1 MRPRIRQASGVV
13 AVVLCW
19 GLGSVGSAQAAGN
32 GIFGIVSFDRP
43 TPAALQQMAANGVSS
58 MRLGVGWGFVEPR
71 PGQRDWSHYDELIS
85 DVARAGIQP
94 APLLFGVPGWI
105 SPQPAHP
112 PIYTQDER
120 NRWTAFVH
128 DLADRYGQGGAFW
141 RLHPELPYLP
151 LVDWEIWNEPN
162 LSGFWDGRPSPRGY
176 AQLLRL
182 TRSALRSAD
191 PTAQAIVGGIFPPP
205 RRHFGVSLQ
214 SFLTRVYRAPKA
226 RRTIDGVAIHPYA
239 KTPKGVLAACMEARR
254 LLNRNRDRR
263 APLWITELGW
273 TTGGVGLDLSPY
285 RATEQGQAQDLTRA
299 FRLLL
304 GHRHRL
310 KLRRIFWHTWQD
322 LSGSAQPWT
331 TQMGLL
337 RADGSPKPSLSA
349 YAAFAR

>member
-1 MRPRIRQASGVV
+1 MRPRIRQALGVV
-13 AVVLCW
+13 AALLC
-19 GLGSVGSAQAAGN
+19 GALGSASSAQAAGN

-43 TPAALQQMAANGVSS
+43 TPPALQQMAANGVSS
-58 MRLGVGWGFVEPR
+58 MRLGVGWGYVEPR
-71 PGQRDWSHYDELIS
+71 PGVRDWSYYDGVIS
-85 DVARAGIQP
+85 DMVRAGIQP
-94 APLLFGVPGWI
+94 SPLLFGVPGWI
-105 SPQPAHP
+105 SPNPAHP

-120 NRWTAFVH
+120 DRWTAFVH
-128 DLADRYGQGGAFW
+128 DLAARYGRGGEFW
-141 RLHPELPYLP
+141 RLHPELPQLP

-176 AQLLRL
+176 ARLLRL

-214 SFLTRVYRAPKA
+214 SFLTRLYRAPGA
-226 RRTIDGVAIHPYA
+226 RRAIDAVAIHPYA
-239 KTPKGVLAACMEARR
+239 KTPRGVLAACTEARQ
-254 LLNRNRDRR
+254 LINRKRDRR
-263 APLWITELGW
+263 APLWITEVGW
-273 TTGGVGLDLSPY
+273 STGGAGLDLSPY
-285 RATEQGQAQDLTRA
+285 RATEAGQALDLERT

-304 GHRHRL
+304 RHRRQ
-310 KLRRIFWHTWQD
+310 LRLHRVFWHTWQD
-322 LSGSAQPWT
+322 LAGSTQPWT